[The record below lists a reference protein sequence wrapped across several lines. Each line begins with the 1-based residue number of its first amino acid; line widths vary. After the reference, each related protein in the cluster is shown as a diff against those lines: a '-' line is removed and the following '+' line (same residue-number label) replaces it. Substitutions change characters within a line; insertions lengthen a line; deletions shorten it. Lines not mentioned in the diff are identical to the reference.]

1 MQTYGI
7 EKYGIVKPQKVE
19 RNRCPA
25 WLTEEA
31 LKTEPSRLTDTGAL
45 LVETGAYTGR
55 SPKDRF
61 IVDEAGVSEQ
71 IGWGTENKKFPL
83 DKFELIYKKVGE
95 YLSGKNVYLFDGFA
109 GADPKY
115 RVSVRV
121 INEYAS
127 ENLFMNNMQIGRAH
141 V

>member
-71 IGWGTENKKFPL
+71 IGWGTENKSSRSTNSS
-83 DKFELIYKKVGE
+83 
-95 YLSGKNVYLFDGFA
+95 LSIK
-109 GADPKY
+109 
-115 RVSVRV
+115 R
-121 INEYAS
+121 
-127 ENLFMNNMQIGRAH
+127 
-141 V
+141 